1 MAWSNRSDTAAIL
14 EDNRATRREVGN
26 ALGSGLAELRG
37 TLGHIRQELLDA
49 VTTGVA
55 ELRTEN
61 RDLRR
66 RLDRAVGELAEARQD
81 IARARTDMESLR
93 RQLLEARQDPSPDP
107 DPDPDPS
114 PDPAPVAVRPEE
126 EPEAEAR
133 DTPLGPARLPRLLR
147 CAAGIASA
155 TLFCHRDT
163 WAFVLEQAARDRH
176 FRAPGQVL
184 SPGADRV
191 EAALSGR
198 SLIAVLTSL
207 WHTADSGRGADGDW
221 ALAVEL
227 YERVAAAVERT
238 GGEGRSGAAV
248 TIVLDDRAGDGG
260 GGGPVDS

>member
-1 MAWSNRSDTAAIL
+1 MAWNNRSDTAAVL
-14 EDNRATRREVGN
+14 EDNRATRREIGD

-37 TLGHIRQELLDA
+37 SLGAIRQELLDA
-49 VTTGVA
+49 VTSGVSD
-55 ELRTEN
+55 LRNEN

-93 RQLLEARQDPSPDP
+93 RHLLEARRPPEPAAPAPAAEDGGEAAGPDEPSPL
-107 DPDPDPS
+107 
-114 PDPAPVAVRPEE
+114 A
-126 EPEAEAR
+126 
-133 DTPLGPARLPRLLR
+133 PARLPGLLR

-155 TLFCHRDT
+155 TLLCHRDT

-184 SPGADRV
+184 SPGGDRV

-207 WHTADSGRGADGDW
+207 WHTAGAGHAATGDW

-227 YERVAAAVERT
+227 YVRVAAAVERT
-238 GGEGRSGAAV
+238 GGDARSGTAV
-248 TIVLDDRAGDGG
+248 TIVLDDRADDGTAG
-260 GGGPVDS
+260 GHAAS

>member
-14 EDNRATRREVGN
+14 EDNRAVRRDLGD

-37 TLGHIRQELLDA
+37 TLGNIRQELLDA
-49 VTTGVA
+49 VTSGVA

-93 RQLLEARQDPSPDP
+93 RHLLEAR
-107 DPDPDPS
+107 
-114 PDPAPVAVRPEE
+114 PDPAPVAPEAVDAGDDEGDGE
-126 EPEAEAR
+126 EPTDR
-133 DTPLGPARLPRLLR
+133 DSPLDPARLPGLLR

-155 TLFCHRDT
+155 TLLCHRDT

-184 SPGADRV
+184 SPGGDRV

-207 WHTADSGRGADGDW
+207 WHTAGSGRGAAGDW

-227 YERVAAAVERT
+227 YVRVAAAVERT
-238 GGEGRSGAAV
+238 GGDMRSGAAV
-248 TIVLDDRAGDGG
+248 TIVLDDRAGDGDAE
-260 GGGPVDS
+260 GPAVS

>member
-1 MAWSNRSDTAAIL
+1 MAWSNRSDTAAVL
-14 EDNRATRREVGN
+14 EDNRAARREVGD

-49 VTTGVA
+49 VTSGVA
-55 ELRTEN
+55 DLRTEN
-61 RDLRR
+61 RELRR

-81 IARARTDMESLR
+81 IARARTDVESLR
-93 RQLLEARQDPSPDP
+93 RQLLEAPPDP
-107 DPDPDPS
+107 EPLA
-114 PDPAPVAVRPEE
+114 PAAAAEDAE
-126 EPEAEAR
+126 EPVGR
-133 DTPLGPARLPRLLR
+133 DGAPLDAARLPGLLR

-155 TLFCHRDT
+155 TLLCHRDT

-184 SPGADRV
+184 SPGGDRV

-207 WHTADSGRGADGDW
+207 WHTAGSGRGATGDW

-227 YERVAAAVERT
+227 YVRIAAAVERT
-238 GGEGRSGAAV
+238 GGGGRSGAAV
-248 TIVLDDRAGDGG
+248 TIVLDDRAGDVGDEEA
-260 GGGPVDS
+260 PTAS